1 MNKRKLLKKENGIT
15 LTVLAITVVVL
26 MLLTGLTMLT
36 FEKTDVVGHTKESV
50 NTYYNDKQTIANEVD
65 QMTLNLDKTNTN

>member
-26 MLLTGLTMLT
+26 MLLAGITMLT
-36 FEKTDVVGHTKESV
+36 FEDTNVIEQTEETV

-65 QMTLNLDKTNTN
+65 KMTLNLDKTNTN